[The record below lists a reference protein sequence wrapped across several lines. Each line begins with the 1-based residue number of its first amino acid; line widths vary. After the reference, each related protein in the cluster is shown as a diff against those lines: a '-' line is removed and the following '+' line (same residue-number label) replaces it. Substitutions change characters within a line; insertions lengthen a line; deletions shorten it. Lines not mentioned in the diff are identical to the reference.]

1 MNMEK
6 RKRTQ
11 FKLYL
16 TPDIEARVRAMADD
30 SGETIS
36 AVLRRMIRVG
46 LNLDEPRVG
55 EENVE

>member
-1 MNMEK
+1 MEK

-30 SGETIS
+30 SGENIS
-36 AVLRRMIRVG
+36 AVLRQIIRVG

-55 EENVE
+55 EKNVE